1 MAETSPFFVSV
12 VIVNYNGA
20 RFLETCLAPLAAQ
33 TYAAY
38 EIVVVDNAST
48 DESCALVAEKF
59 PRVKLI
65 CSETNVGFAAGN
77 NLGLAHARGE
87 LIATLNTDT
96 RVEPDYLEKLCAPM
110 HVAQNAARVGAC
122 APLMLEMERPQVV
135 DAAGIRV
142 DAFGFAWNLGAGK
155 EANQFATT
163 REVYGACAGAALYRR
178 AMLDEIGFFDDAYFG
193 FYEDADLAWR
203 AHNAGWK
210 TIFVPTARVYHA
222 HGASFGKIAPY
233 KTYLLARNRWWTT
246 FKNFPTPQLYFALPF
261 IFFLDAISLAQ
272 AASRGHFSQAW
283 QGRRDAWRERKTM
296 WAKRQAHSPVS
307 NL

>member
-1 MAETSPFFVSV
+1 MAEASPFFISV
-12 VIVNYNGA
+12 VIVNYSGA
-20 RFLETCLAPLAAQ
+20 RFLETCLASLAAQ
-33 TYAAY
+33 TYAAH

-65 CSETNVGFAAGN
+65 RSETNVGFAAGN
-77 NLGLAHARGE
+77 NLGLAHARGA
-87 LIATLNTDT
+87 LIATLNSDT
-96 RVEPDYLEKLCAPM
+96 RVEPEFLEKLCAPF
-110 HVAQNAARVGAC
+110 ADARVGAA
-122 APLMLEMERPQVV
+122 APLMLEMERPEIV
-135 DAAGIRV
+135 DAAGIQV
-142 DAFGFAWNLGAGK
+142 DALGFAWNLGAGRAAQEFVTMK
-155 EANQFATT
+155 N
-163 REVYGACAGAALYRR
+163 VYGACAGAAMYRR
-178 AMLDEIGFFDDAYFG
+178 AMLDEIGFFDAAYFG

-210 TIFVPTARVYHA
+210 TMFVPQARVYHT

-261 IFFLDAISLAQ
+261 IFFLDALALAQ
-272 AASRGHFSQAW
+272 AATRGHFSPAW

-296 WAKRQAHSPVS
+296 WAKRQAQSPVS